1 MVSVHA
7 ALGDR
12 LDVRRLPDQVRRE
25 QLNLIDFESL
35 IHLFVSGFSF
45 IRKLKFP
52 ASVAGS
58 S

>member
-7 ALGDR
+7 ALRGH
-12 LDVRRLPDQVRRE
+12 LDVRHLPDQVRCE
-25 QLNLIDFESL
+25 QLNSIDFESL
-35 IHLFVSGFSF
+35 IRLFVSGFSF
-45 IRKLKFP
+45 VRKLKFP